1 MKNILYV
8 FVIALFLSG
17 CASPAKVDFTGKDPA
32 CSQQC
37 TSNHSECMS
46 GFKAFPIAAETSCNN
61 SLELCVQACPSKPE
75 TPTKAASTTEERLK
89 ELESIY
95 SKGLISKT
103 EYETKRQ
110 SILDKM

>member
-1 MKNILYV
+1 MKSILYIFTIV
-8 FVIALFLSG
+8 LFLSG

-61 SLELCVQACPSKPE
+61 SLELCVQACPSKSE
-75 TPTKAASTTEERLK
+75 LTAKFAATTEERLE

-103 EYETKRQ
+103 EYDTKRR
-110 SILDKM
+110 SILDEM